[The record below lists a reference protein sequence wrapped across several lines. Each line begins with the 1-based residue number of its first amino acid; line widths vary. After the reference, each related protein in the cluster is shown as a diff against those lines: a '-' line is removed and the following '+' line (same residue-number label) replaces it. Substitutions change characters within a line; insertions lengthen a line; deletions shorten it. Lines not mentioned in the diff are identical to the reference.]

1 MATWGVGQND
11 PSQEVLSLREKLAS
25 KDTAIASYETQL
37 MRRSNDYDELKK
49 LYDEA
54 VNKLRAESEKALTLE
69 SDLQQCEEDLRKE
82 KIHTQNIEA
91 TLNNAQQT
99 AKEANMSTRDL
110 EATLESLSHQSNTY
124 QERCRILE
132 RDKTKLEERVRELQ
146 SLLSQ
151 SPSPS
156 TSSKRKQSHRP
167 RSSSL
172 SNLRITNLETDISD
186 TRANLQLREK
196 ELDSVTKKLAAAQT
210 EANRLS
216 NEKNTIEKR
225 TAAQIA
231 ELEAALVEREEEL
244 AYLRDEESG
253 GSREQELMERI
264 EEDEAK
270 ISALEAML
278 RDSQDIAQVESKWK
292 EAEARLQDE
301 TRRTQKLVQQQLHAK
316 EEKEAMEE
324 EMDELRSQIQRLE
337 LAVKGSRG
345 RLSLT
350 NADAEMDGP
359 PTPPTEEDTTQQIPD
374 EDTVEYIDRL
384 LSAIDRLRAERD
396 SLLRDVQFLESE
408 SRFTIEAL
416 EARLSRSMATTA
428 TDSDDTIHT
437 INQLKMEMDAL
448 HSHLDDVQAASEAH
462 LRKKDRE
469 ITRLGNALTALGVV
483 AAQWPSRPAGHP
495 SQDTGVPD
503 DNRVNELENRLDN
516 TVHRLEATTSER
528 DGLTDTL
535 RRSQVSWEDEL
546 QVLRLK
552 QQQSNRTIQDLSS
565 EVDELTKTVE
575 QIESERSSL
584 VIHVKNL
591 ETDLQHA
598 HDELATAESRYSDLQ
613 FHQLSSMSSTEAT
626 KNLRMQ
632 IKELEG
638 RVSRRNEQLGIHQHD
653 IKRLETNLRLQE
665 ERLNEMTSEL
675 EMMSAEKEAMVED
688 CADARE
694 VRDEALRRVEEMEE
708 ATEALETSIEGGEE
722 TIISLIRVVADTVTK
737 ARIAISNSGG
747 NRSNLFQEEL
757 HDTLDLVEELKEE
770 NAHMEHSVQMYNER
784 INQLTA
790 HIVNLEGQQAIT
802 ATNTDLLREELE
814 SRSVA
819 LQEEVDALRDA
830 KESLEE
836 SHSAAT
842 KELEGELDRLR
853 HRLRD
858 VEEDALQRAKEINS
872 DQLDKDQGI
881 EILQARLSE
890 LQSTLDDAE
899 ARHADQLREL
909 HLELQAV
916 AEARNEVEVELSAL
930 QDQLASVEAEHQN
943 ASSVLQAELVKE
955 RQNLKQAQQS
965 FDSLEA
971 DRQNLI
977 DDLHRAR
984 DDLQAVQNELDAQEE
999 AATKSAH
1006 HLAQEMSA
1014 LTAQIQELS
1023 DRLQE
1028 EQRVRQSQ
1036 EQEHQTA
1043 LSAFRAE
1050 HEEAVNGL
1058 QKDLDSLRKEID
1070 QVERGRMAADEE
1082 KSLAQEQV
1090 TDLVAKLEQ
1099 NKSLQRS
1106 LEAQIEERDRAI
1118 STLKEDIVEIQ
1129 GRLNAAEQASA
1140 KATLNVSLLTAQ
1152 HKRELTDAQRELERL
1167 RSKSNLEQ
1175 ITAELEERNQEME
1188 ELLKQKCA
1196 EIEENDDRALEMLK
1210 ENKKLNAKVDSL
1222 TRKVQALQTKV
1233 TTLKASSPK
1242 ADAKSGAT
1250 SKASPSTTVPTSR
1263 PRSAT
1268 VTSNQPQSQ
1277 SSSSQSQRTSMP
1289 STSTSRPLSRVAS
1302 GPSVPSRPKT
1312 PERSRAYGNP
1322 LSSKTPEAVARAST
1336 SQAIARAST
1345 SPVGETESVAG
1356 KKRRAP
1362 DDFEVCDSMP
1372 PQAFTADS
1380 VPKDDTENRT
1390 PRVRRVLSSLQSGF
1404 TPVRTFA
1411 RPVVPLPSPRRNAAP
1426 ATQPTP
1432 YIADVTNSAM
1442 NVLPPLTFAPPSAGK
1457 SNKRSWLGKIRGA
1470 GSTQGMSRPQ

>member
-11 PSQEVLSLREKLAS
+11 PSQEVLSLKEKLAS
-25 KDTAIASYETQL
+25 RDTAIASYETQL

-132 RDKTKLEERVRELQ
+132 RDKKKLEERVRELQ

-172 SNLRITNLETDISD
+172 SNLRITNLETDIND

-324 EMDELRSQIQRLE
+324 EMDELS
-337 LAVKGSRG
+337 
-345 RLSLT
+345 
-350 NADAEMDGP
+350 ADAEMDGP
-359 PTPPTEEDTTQQIPD
+359 PTPPAEEDTTQQIPD

-495 SQDTGVPD
+495 SQDTG
-503 DNRVNELENRLDN
+503 LENRLDN
-516 TVHRLEATTSER
+516 TR

-535 RRSQVSWEDEL
+535 RRSQVSWEEEL

-552 QQQSNRTIQDLSS
+552 QQH
-565 EVDELTKTVE
+565 EVDELTKT
-575 QIESERSSL
+575 RSSL

-722 TIISLIRVVADTVTK
+722 TIISLIR

-747 NRSNLFQEEL
+747 NRSNPFQEEL

-814 SRSVA
+814 SRSAA
-819 LQEEVDALRDA
+819 LQEE
-830 KESLEE
+830 ESLEE

-842 KELEGELDRLR
+842 KELEGELD
-853 HRLRD
+853 H
-858 VEEDALQRAKEINS
+858 ALQRAKEINS
-872 DQLDKDQGI
+872 DQLDKDQGMG
-881 EILQARLSE
+881 ILQARLSD

-909 HLELQAV
+909 HLELQAI
-916 AEARNEVEVELSAL
+916 AEARNEVE
-930 QDQLASVEAEHQN
+930 LASVEAEHQN

-1006 HLAQEMSA
+1006 HRAQEMSA

-1058 QKDLDSLRKEID
+1058 QRDLDSLREEID

-1082 KSLAQEQV
+1082 KSLAQEQA

-1118 STLKEDIVEIQ
+1118 STLKADIVEIQ

-1175 ITAELEERNQEME
+1175 ITTELEERNQEME

-1380 VPKDDTENRT
+1380 VPKDDTESRT

-1426 ATQPTP
+1426 ANQPTP
-1432 YIADVTNSAM
+1432 YIADVTNSPM